1 MATFDYIIVGA
12 GSAGSVLANRLT
24 IDPNVSVLLLEAG
37 GSDKHM
43 NVDTPAAF
51 SKLFGSQRDWNYHT
65 MPEPWMDER
74 QVYIPRGKMLGGS
87 SSMNAMIYIR
97 GNRADYD
104 GWRDAGCDGWGYDE
118 VLPFFRRA
126 EHNERIADEFH
137 GQNGPLNVA
146 DLRSPNELSETFV
159 EAAVELGIEAN
170 NDFNGAEQMGAG
182 LYQVTQKKGS
192 RWSTS
197 KAYLRPASERT
208 NLTVE
213 QEALVHRVVFAGD
226 RAVGVAYEQRG
237 VTHAAEANREV
248 ILSAGAIGTP
258 QVLMLSGIGPAD
270 HLAHVGINVMFDNP
284 NVGQHLQ
291 DHPVILDIYSVS
303 KPVSL
308 HHAESAKSLVEYLVK
323 KQGMLSSN
331 VGEAGAFVKTDASK
345 AAPDI
350 QFHFAPGVFIRH
362 GFETRD
368 HDGISVGAT
377 LVDPKSRGSIVLR
390 SADPTVHPD
399 IVTMSLQ
406 HPDDMA
412 SMVAGFK
419 LGREIVAAAAFSE
432 YEPSEVLPSPEVQSD
447 EEIAAFIRERSELLY
462 HPSCSARMGPDA
474 SSAVVDPQLRVFGVQ
489 GLRVVDASIMPS
501 VTRGNTN
508 APTIM
513 IAEKAAEMILES
525 MA

>member
-1 MATFDYIIVGA
+1 MASFDYIIVGA

-37 GSDKHM
+37 GSDKHL

-51 SKLFGSQRDWNYHT
+51 SKLFGSKRDWNYHT
-65 MPEPWMDER
+65 MPEPCMDER

-97 GNRADYD
+97 GNKADYD
-104 GWRDAGCDGWGYDE
+104 EWAAAGCEGWAYDD
-118 VLPFFRRA
+118 VLPFFRKA
-126 EHNERIADEFH
+126 EHNERINDEFH

-146 DLRSPNELSETFV
+146 DLRSPNELSEAWV
-159 EAAVELGIEAN
+159 QAAHEVGIEGN
-170 NDFNGAEQMGAG
+170 DDFNGAEQVGAG

-192 RWSTS
+192 RWSTA
-197 KAYLRPASERT
+197 KAYLRPAAERS
-208 NLTVE
+208 NLTIE
-213 QEALVHRVVFAGD
+213 KEALVHRVVFAGD

-237 VTHAAEANREV
+237 VQHMAEANKEV
-248 ILSAGAIGTP
+248 VLSAGAIGSP
-258 QVLMLSGIGPAD
+258 QILMLSGIGPER
-270 HLAHVGINVMFDNP
+270 HLADMGIDVVFDNP

-291 DHPVILDIYSVS
+291 DHPVILDIYSVA

-308 HHAESAKSLVEYLVK
+308 HHAEEPKRLVEYLVK
-323 KQGMLSSN
+323 KTGMLSSN

-368 HDGISVGAT
+368 HDGMSVGAT
-377 LVDPKSRGSIVLR
+377 LVNPKSRGSILLR
-390 SADPTVHPD
+390 SSDPTVHPD

-412 SMVAGFK
+412 SLVAGFK

-432 YEPSEVLPSPEVQSD
+432 YEPEEVLPSHGVETD
-447 EEIAAFIRERSELLY
+447 EEIASFIRERSELLY
-462 HPSCSARMGPDA
+462 HPSCTARMGPDA
-474 SSAVVDPQLRVFGVQ
+474 TEAVVDSELQVFGVR
-489 GLRVVDASIMPS
+489 GLRVVDASVMPS
-501 VTRGNTN
+501 VIRGNTN

-513 IAEKAAEMILES
+513 IAEKAADMILAS
-525 MA
+525 T